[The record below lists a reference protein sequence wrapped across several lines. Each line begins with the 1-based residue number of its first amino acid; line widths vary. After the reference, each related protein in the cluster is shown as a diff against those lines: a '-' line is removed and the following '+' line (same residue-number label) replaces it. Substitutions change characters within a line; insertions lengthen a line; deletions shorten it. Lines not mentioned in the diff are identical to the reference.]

1 MKNHS
6 FLFLFSHNPSLL
18 PPSLEFIYALKGLG
32 HYADILFVGKPRD
45 RSHLDKF
52 LIDNIYSVDINH
64 RTLFDRIAFPLRM
77 KRAFKAHVSSKKYNY
92 IFACD
97 IVSLQILSGFDLP
110 GKVYWAFELMG
121 IRKRFSF
128 SWDGIRSLFFYH
140 YLNEMNLLIVP
151 SEQRKELFSVGALK
165 VRRFVLG
172 NWRSK
177 DRVALTSKNQKT
189 SKDSAKIRLV
199 FAGKISF
206 NSGIQRIIPKIAE
219 HSIFSLTLV
228 GKMDEQFRS
237 WLEDNKFENVSY
249 MGFVSN
255 DQLITYLSEF
265 DISVCSYDTIGVT
278 NISALN
284 PAPTK
289 VGDAIAAGVMIL
301 SSDQKYLKDIVEN
314 NNLGFCYSEH
324 NLSEVLT
331 KISRLKR
338 LEIDEFKQRVRE
350 SFEMDYCMEVNIPE
364 LLNVLEQNE

>member
-1 MKNHS
+1 
-6 FLFLFSHNPSLL
+6 
-18 PPSLEFIYALKGLG
+18 
-32 HYADILFVGKPRD
+32 
-45 RSHLDKF
+45 
-52 LIDNIYSVDINH
+52 
-64 RTLFDRIAFPLRM
+64 M
-77 KRAFKAHVSSKKYNY
+77 KRAFKAHVSCKKYDY

-110 GKVYWAFELMG
+110 GKVYWAFELIG
-121 IRKRFSF
+121 IRKKLSF
-128 SWDGIRSLFFYH
+128 SWDGVRSLFFYH
-140 YLNEMNLLIVP
+140 YLNKMNLLIVP
-151 SEQRKELFSVGALK
+151 SEQREELFSVGAMK

-177 DRVALTSKNQKT
+177 DRIFLALKNQKT
-189 SKDSAKIRLV
+189 PNDSTKIKLV

-228 GKMDEQFRS
+228 GNMDEQFRQ
-237 WLEDNKFENVSY
+237 WFEGNKFENVDY
-249 MGFVSN
+249 VGFVSN
-255 DQLITYLSEF
+255 EQLIPYLRKF

-289 VGDAIAAGVMIL
+289 VGDAIASGVMIL

-314 NNLGFCYSEH
+314 KNLGFCYSEQ
-324 NLSEVLT
+324 NLSEVLA

-338 LEIDEFKQRVRE
+338 FEIDEFKQRVRE